1 LNSVEDR
8 MKNASAETEGYLNV
22 RNCILYSLANP
33 AEAAENALAIRFTSE
48 VPMYIGAENEQKY
61 CICRYKRNYMHKA
74 G

>member
-1 LNSVEDR
+1 LNTVEDR

-48 VPMYIGAENEQKY
+48 VDTTENERKY
-61 CICRYKRNYMHKA
+61 CICRHT
-74 G
+74 